1 MSQRRTAVTQTAE
14 RIPRR
19 PPPEFEESDDG
30 MMAAIANR
38 EFVDVALNDTNQYGP
53 HAMVMLLGGFA
64 TLTGLFLL
72 LLMALYPSISRA
84 LVTASST
91 IRPLWPR

>member
-1 MSQRRTAVTQTAE
+1 MPRFQRECYTMSQRRTTVTQTAE

-53 HAMVMLLGGFA
+53 HAMVMLLGVFA

-72 LLMALYPSISRA
+72 LLMAL
-84 LVTASST
+84 
-91 IRPLWPR
+91 

>member
-38 EFVDVALNDTNQYGP
+38 EFVAVALNATNQYGP
-53 HAMVMLLGGFA
+53 HAMVMLLGVFA
-64 TLTGLFLL
+64 SLTGLFLR
-72 LLMALYPSISRA
+72 LLMAR
-84 LVTASST
+84 
-91 IRPLWPR
+91 

>member
-1 MSQRRTAVTQTAE
+1 MVLIACFQRECYTMSQRRTAVTQTAE

-38 EFVDVALNDTNQYGP
+38 EFFDVDLNDTNQYGP
-53 HAMVMLLGGFA
+53 HAMVMLLGVFA
-64 TLTGLFLL
+64 TLPGLFLL
-72 LLMALYPSISRA
+72 LLMAL
-84 LVTASST
+84 
-91 IRPLWPR
+91 